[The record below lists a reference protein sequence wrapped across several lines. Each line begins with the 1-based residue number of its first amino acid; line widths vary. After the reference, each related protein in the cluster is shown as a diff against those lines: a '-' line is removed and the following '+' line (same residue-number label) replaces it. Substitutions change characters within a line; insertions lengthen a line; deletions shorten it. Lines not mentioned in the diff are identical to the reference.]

1 MRAAQPGLRLGR
13 ERGAVALSPAAPG
26 SRTPHPAGWP
36 GCGLGRPWGMT
47 SRDRAH
53 PGDLAARRSPGSIP
67 EHTPTLRDA
76 AVRPVAGRRGDKRA
90 DRRLRGDAGD
100 HPLACVPVCGA
111 SEDPLES
118 VKCAHSRVR
127 APSPLSLPPPLHP
140 PTHTCTHTLSTKTH
154 LRSKEKPTVQGKA
167 NREMSFSIL
176 IKIQARR
183 LRLPFPRPLAGL
195 PWD

>member
-1 MRAAQPGLRLGR
+1 MRAAQPGLRLGLGR

-47 SRDRAH
+47 SRDRAR

-67 EHTPTLRDA
+67 EHTPTLQDA

-100 HPLACVPVCGA
+100 HPLACVRCLRGPTGVSKVCA
-111 SEDPLES
+111 QQSPRPFSL
-118 VKCAHSRVR
+118 
-127 APSPLSLPPPLHP
+127 PSPSLH
-140 PTHTCTHTLSTKTH
+140 THILQ
-154 LRSKEKPTVQGKA
+154 VQ
-167 NREMSFSIL
+167 N
-176 IKIQARR
+176 
-183 LRLPFPRPLAGL
+183 LPVFMVDDTSAFLTIG
-195 PWD
+195 